1 MDEELFC
8 CPHIKYAIQYIYSGI
23 DAQTMQPLP
32 DNMRYIHRK
41 QDEQRYEEDT
51 TVKKLMI
58 AMLSAAMALMLC
70 FAGCSSNSKDMADGY
85 NYAVTEDAA
94 YTEPA
99 EAPAPGAATAY
110 EYGLD
115 TSAYADMDKA
125 KLNTGDMY
133 GGRKIIRNYDISL
146 ATNTFDDDLAYINAK
161 LSELGG
167 YVLSSSL
174 SGSKP
179 EAYGDSGRSLS
190 MTLRV
195 PAEKASDFVSG
206 VQQLGKVDYIHDYTD
221 DVTDQY
227 FDVDTRLAVLKDQ
240 LERLR
245 AIMVETDNLADI
257 ITLEERIS
265 EVMLQI
271 EELTGTL
278 KRYDALIAYTTIDLS
293 INERNAISGPA
304 DTKGTG
310 ERISEGFTD
319 TLNGVA
325 TFFVNFFVWFV
336 SSLPVLIILAAITVA
351 VVFIV
356 KHAVKK
362 NRAKK
367 AQLYAAQQQQQQ
379 AYYQQQQ
386 QAYYQQQQQAYYQQ
400 QQQMQQNN
408 AQQDNNK

>member
-1 MDEELFC
+1 M
-8 CPHIKYAIQYIYSGI
+8 
-23 DAQTMQPLP
+23 
-32 DNMRYIHRK
+32 
-41 QDEQRYEEDT
+41 
-51 TVKKLMI
+51 KKLMI

-99 EAPAPGAATAY
+99 EAPASGAATAY

-386 QAYYQQQQQAYYQQ
+386 AYYQQ

>member
-1 MDEELFC
+1 
-8 CPHIKYAIQYIYSGI
+8 
-23 DAQTMQPLP
+23 MQPLP
-32 DNMRYIHRK
+32 DNMRYINRK

-386 QAYYQQQQQAYYQQ
+386 QAYYQQQQAYYQQ

>member
-1 MDEELFC
+1 
-8 CPHIKYAIQYIYSGI
+8 
-23 DAQTMQPLP
+23 MQPLP
-32 DNMRYIHRK
+32 DNMRYINRK

-245 AIMVETDNLADI
+245 TIMVETDNLADI

-310 ERISEGFTD
+310 ERISEGFPD

-386 QAYYQQQQQAYYQQ
+386 AYYQQ

>member
-1 MDEELFC
+1 
-8 CPHIKYAIQYIYSGI
+8 
-23 DAQTMQPLP
+23 MQPLP
-32 DNMRYIHRK
+32 DNMRYINRK

-99 EAPAPGAATAY
+99 EAPVPGAATAY

-386 QAYYQQQQQAYYQQ
+386 AYYQQ

>member
-32 DNMRYIHRK
+32 DKMRYINRK

-70 FAGCSSNSKDMADGY
+70 FAGCSSNSKGMPEDYD
-85 NYAVTEDAA
+85 YAVTEDVA
-94 YTEPA
+94 YTERA
-99 EAPAPGAATAY
+99 EAQAPGAATAY

-386 QAYYQQQQQAYYQQ
+386 AYYQQ

>member
-32 DNMRYIHRK
+32 DNMRYINRK

-51 TVKKLMI
+51 TVKKIMI

-386 QAYYQQQQQAYYQQ
+386 Q
-400 QQQMQQNN
+400 MQQNN

>member
-1 MDEELFC
+1 
-8 CPHIKYAIQYIYSGI
+8 
-23 DAQTMQPLP
+23 MQPLP
-32 DNMRYIHRK
+32 DNMRYINRK

-85 NYAVTEDAA
+85 DYAVTEDVA
-94 YTEPA
+94 YTERA
-99 EAPAPGAATAY
+99 EAQAPGAATAY

-386 QAYYQQQQQAYYQQ
+386 QQAYYQQ

>member
-1 MDEELFC
+1 
-8 CPHIKYAIQYIYSGI
+8 
-23 DAQTMQPLP
+23 MQPLP
-32 DNMRYIHRK
+32 DNMRYINRK

-386 QAYYQQQQQAYYQQ
+386 AYYQQ

>member
-1 MDEELFC
+1 
-8 CPHIKYAIQYIYSGI
+8 
-23 DAQTMQPLP
+23 MQPLP
-32 DNMRYIHRK
+32 DNMRYINRK

-85 NYAVTEDAA
+85 NYAVTEDTA
-94 YTEPA
+94 YTAPA

-386 QAYYQQQQQAYYQQ
+386 QQAYYQQ

>member
-1 MDEELFC
+1 
-8 CPHIKYAIQYIYSGI
+8 
-23 DAQTMQPLP
+23 MQPLP
-32 DNMRYIHRK
+32 DNMRYINRK

-70 FAGCSSNSKDMADGY
+70 FAGCSSNSKGMPEDYD
-85 NYAVTEDAA
+85 YAVTEDVA
-94 YTEPA
+94 YTERA
-99 EAPAPGAATAY
+99 EAQAPGAATAY

-278 KRYDALIAYTTIDLS
+278 KRYDALIAYTTIDIS

-386 QAYYQQQQQAYYQQ
+386 AYYQQ

>member
-32 DNMRYIHRK
+32 DNMRYINRK

-70 FAGCSSNSKDMADGY
+70 FAGCSSNSKGMPEDYD
-85 NYAVTEDAA
+85 YAVTEDAA

-386 QAYYQQQQQAYYQQ
+386 QAYYQQQQQ
-400 QQQMQQNN
+400 MQQNN

>member
-1 MDEELFC
+1 
-8 CPHIKYAIQYIYSGI
+8 
-23 DAQTMQPLP
+23 MQPLP
-32 DNMRYIHRK
+32 DNMRYINRK

-206 VQQLGKVDYIHDYTD
+206 VQRLGKVDYIHDYTD

-386 QAYYQQQQQAYYQQ
+386 QAYYQQQQQ
-400 QQQMQQNN
+400 MQQNN

>member
-32 DNMRYIHRK
+32 DNMRYINRK

-278 KRYDALIAYTTIDLS
+278 KRYDALIAYTTIDIS

-386 QAYYQQQQQAYYQQ
+386 Q
-400 QQQMQQNN
+400 MQQNN

>member
-32 DNMRYIHRK
+32 DNMRYINRK

-70 FAGCSSNSKDMADGY
+70 FAGCSSNSKGMPEGY
-85 NYAVTEDAA
+85 DYAVTEDAA

-386 QAYYQQQQQAYYQQ
+386 QQAYYQQ

>member
-32 DNMRYIHRK
+32 DNMRYINRK

-195 PAEKASDFVSG
+195 PAEKASNFVSG

-245 AIMVETDNLADI
+245 TIMVETDNLADI

-278 KRYDALIAYTTIDLS
+278 KRYDALIAYTTIDIS

-386 QAYYQQQQQAYYQQ
+386 AYYQQ

>member
-1 MDEELFC
+1 
-8 CPHIKYAIQYIYSGI
+8 
-23 DAQTMQPLP
+23 MQPLP
-32 DNMRYIHRK
+32 DNMRYINRK

-58 AMLSAAMALMLC
+58 AMLSTAMALMLC
-70 FAGCSSNSKDMADGY
+70 FAGCSSNSKGLPEDYD
-85 NYAVTEDAA
+85 YAVTEDVA
-94 YTEPA
+94 YTERA

-206 VQQLGKVDYIHDYTD
+206 VQQLGKVNYIHDYTD

-367 AQLYAAQQQQQQ
+367 VQLYAAQ
-379 AYYQQQQ
+379 QQQQ

>member
-1 MDEELFC
+1 
-8 CPHIKYAIQYIYSGI
+8 
-23 DAQTMQPLP
+23 MQPLP
-32 DNMRYIHRK
+32 DKMRYINRK

-70 FAGCSSNSKDMADGY
+70 FAGCSSNSKGMPEDYD
-85 NYAVTEDAA
+85 YAVTEDVA
-94 YTEPA
+94 YTERA
-99 EAPAPGAATAY
+99 EAQAPGAATAY

-245 AIMVETDNLADI
+245 TIMVETDNLADI

-278 KRYDALIAYTTIDLS
+278 KRYDALIAYTTIDIS

-386 QAYYQQQQQAYYQQ
+386 AYYQQ

>member
-1 MDEELFC
+1 
-8 CPHIKYAIQYIYSGI
+8 
-23 DAQTMQPLP
+23 MQPLP
-32 DNMRYIHRK
+32 DNMRYINRK

-362 NRAKK
+362 NGAKK
-367 AQLYAAQQQQQQ
+367 AQLYAAQ
-379 AYYQQQQ
+379 QQQQ

>member
-1 MDEELFC
+1 
-8 CPHIKYAIQYIYSGI
+8 
-23 DAQTMQPLP
+23 MQPLP
-32 DNMRYIHRK
+32 DNMRYINRK

-70 FAGCSSNSKDMADGY
+70 FAGCSSNSKGMPDGY

-278 KRYDALIAYTTIDLS
+278 KRYDALIAYTTIDIS

-386 QAYYQQQQQAYYQQ
+386 AYYQQ

>member
-32 DNMRYIHRK
+32 DNMRYINRK

-85 NYAVTEDAA
+85 DYAVTEDVA
-94 YTEPA
+94 YTERA
-99 EAPAPGAATAY
+99 EAQAPGAATAY

-278 KRYDALIAYTTIDLS
+278 KRYDALIAYTTIDIS

-386 QAYYQQQQQAYYQQ
+386 Q
-400 QQQMQQNN
+400 MQQNN

>member
-1 MDEELFC
+1 
-8 CPHIKYAIQYIYSGI
+8 
-23 DAQTMQPLP
+23 MQPLP
-32 DNMRYIHRK
+32 DNMRYINRK

-70 FAGCSSNSKDMADGY
+70 FAGCSSNSKGMPDGY

-245 AIMVETDNLADI
+245 TIMVETDNLADI

-386 QAYYQQQQQAYYQQ
+386 AYYQQ

>member
-1 MDEELFC
+1 
-8 CPHIKYAIQYIYSGI
+8 
-23 DAQTMQPLP
+23 MQPLP
-32 DNMRYIHRK
+32 DNMRYINRK

-206 VQQLGKVDYIHDYTD
+206 VQRLGKVDYIHDYTD

-278 KRYDALIAYTTIDLS
+278 KRYDALIAYTTIDIS

-362 NRAKK
+362 NGAKK

-379 AYYQQQQ
+379 AYY
-386 QAYYQQQQQAYYQQ
+386 QQQQAYYQQ

>member
-1 MDEELFC
+1 
-8 CPHIKYAIQYIYSGI
+8 
-23 DAQTMQPLP
+23 MQPLP
-32 DNMRYIHRK
+32 DNMRYINRK

-70 FAGCSSNSKDMADGY
+70 FAGCSSNSKGMPDGY

-227 FDVDTRLAVLKDQ
+227 FDADTRLAVLKDQ

-386 QAYYQQQQQAYYQQ
+386 AYYQQ

>member
-1 MDEELFC
+1 
-8 CPHIKYAIQYIYSGI
+8 
-23 DAQTMQPLP
+23 MQPLP
-32 DNMRYIHRK
+32 DNMRYINRK

-245 AIMVETDNLADI
+245 TIMVETDNLADI

-278 KRYDALIAYTTIDLS
+278 KRYDALIAYTTIDIS

-386 QAYYQQQQQAYYQQ
+386 AYYQQ

>member
-1 MDEELFC
+1 
-8 CPHIKYAIQYIYSGI
+8 
-23 DAQTMQPLP
+23 MQPLP
-32 DNMRYIHRK
+32 DNMRYINRK

-70 FAGCSSNSKDMADGY
+70 FAGCSSNSKGMPEDYD
-85 NYAVTEDAA
+85 YAVTEDAA
-94 YTEPA
+94 YTERA
-99 EAPAPGAATAY
+99 EAQAPGAATAY

-245 AIMVETDNLADI
+245 TIMVETDNLADI

-386 QAYYQQQQQAYYQQ
+386 QAYYQQQQQ
-400 QQQMQQNN
+400 MQQNN

>member
-1 MDEELFC
+1 
-8 CPHIKYAIQYIYSGI
+8 
-23 DAQTMQPLP
+23 MQPLP
-32 DNMRYIHRK
+32 DNMRYINRK

-85 NYAVTEDAA
+85 DYAVTEDVA
-94 YTEPA
+94 YTERA
-99 EAPAPGAATAY
+99 EAQAPGAATAY

-278 KRYDALIAYTTIDLS
+278 KRYDALIAYTTIDIS

-386 QAYYQQQQQAYYQQ
+386 QAYYQQQQQ
-400 QQQMQQNN
+400 MQQNN

>member
-32 DNMRYIHRK
+32 DNMRYINRK

-85 NYAVTEDAA
+85 NYAVTEDTA

-386 QAYYQQQQQAYYQQ
+386 AYYQQ

>member
-1 MDEELFC
+1 
-8 CPHIKYAIQYIYSGI
+8 
-23 DAQTMQPLP
+23 MQPLP
-32 DNMRYIHRK
+32 DNMRYINRK

-206 VQQLGKVDYIHDYTD
+206 VQRLGKVDYIHDYTD

-278 KRYDALIAYTTIDLS
+278 KRYDALIAYTTIDIS

-362 NRAKK
+362 NGAKK
-367 AQLYAAQQQQQQ
+367 AQLYAAQ
-379 AYYQQQQ
+379 QQQQ

>member
-1 MDEELFC
+1 
-8 CPHIKYAIQYIYSGI
+8 
-23 DAQTMQPLP
+23 MQPLP
-32 DNMRYIHRK
+32 DNMRYIYRK

-51 TVKKLMI
+51 TVKKIMI

-245 AIMVETDNLADI
+245 TIMVETDNLADI

-386 QAYYQQQQQAYYQQ
+386 AYYQQ

>member
-1 MDEELFC
+1 
-8 CPHIKYAIQYIYSGI
+8 
-23 DAQTMQPLP
+23 MQPLP
-32 DNMRYIHRK
+32 DNMRYINRK

-70 FAGCSSNSKDMADGY
+70 FAGCSSNSKGMPEDYD
-85 NYAVTEDAA
+85 YAVTEDVA
-94 YTEPA
+94 YTERA
-99 EAPAPGAATAY
+99 EAQAPGAATAY

-386 QAYYQQQQQAYYQQ
+386 QAYYQQQQQ
-400 QQQMQQNN
+400 MQQNN

>member
-1 MDEELFC
+1 
-8 CPHIKYAIQYIYSGI
+8 
-23 DAQTMQPLP
+23 MQPLP
-32 DNMRYIHRK
+32 DKMRYINRK

-386 QAYYQQQQQAYYQQ
+386 QQAYYQQ

>member
-32 DNMRYIHRK
+32 DNMRYINRK

-85 NYAVTEDAA
+85 DYAVTEDVA
-94 YTEPA
+94 YTERA
-99 EAPAPGAATAY
+99 EAQAPGAATAY

-278 KRYDALIAYTTIDLS
+278 KRYDALIAYTTIDIS

-386 QAYYQQQQQAYYQQ
+386 QAYYQQQQQ
-400 QQQMQQNN
+400 MQQNN

>member
-32 DNMRYIHRK
+32 DNMRYINRK

-70 FAGCSSNSKDMADGY
+70 FAGCSSNSKGMPDDY
-85 NYAVTEDAA
+85 DYAVTEDVA
-94 YTEPA
+94 YTERA

-386 QAYYQQQQQAYYQQ
+386 QQAYYQQ

>member
-32 DNMRYIHRK
+32 DNMRYINRK

-58 AMLSAAMALMLC
+58 AMLSTAMALMLC
-70 FAGCSSNSKDMADGY
+70 FAGCSSNSKGLPEDYD
-85 NYAVTEDAA
+85 YAVTEDVA
-94 YTEPA
+94 YTERA

-206 VQQLGKVDYIHDYTD
+206 VQQLGKVNYIHDYTD

-367 AQLYAAQQQQQQ
+367 VQLYAAQ
-379 AYYQQQQ
+379 QQQQ

>member
-1 MDEELFC
+1 
-8 CPHIKYAIQYIYSGI
+8 
-23 DAQTMQPLP
+23 MQPLP
-32 DNMRYIHRK
+32 DNMRYINRK

-386 QAYYQQQQQAYYQQ
+386 QQAYYQQ

>member
-32 DNMRYIHRK
+32 DNMRYINRK

-85 NYAVTEDAA
+85 NYAVTEDVA
-94 YTEPA
+94 YTERA
-99 EAPAPGAATAY
+99 EAQAPGAATAY

-206 VQQLGKVDYIHDYTD
+206 VQRLGKVDYIHDYTD

-386 QAYYQQQQQAYYQQ
+386 AYYQQ

>member
-1 MDEELFC
+1 
-8 CPHIKYAIQYIYSGI
+8 
-23 DAQTMQPLP
+23 MQPLP
-32 DNMRYIHRK
+32 DNMRYINRK

-70 FAGCSSNSKDMADGY
+70 FAGCSSNSKGMPDGY

-206 VQQLGKVDYIHDYTD
+206 VQRLGKVDYIHDYTD

-386 QAYYQQQQQAYYQQ
+386 AYYQQ

>member
-1 MDEELFC
+1 
-8 CPHIKYAIQYIYSGI
+8 
-23 DAQTMQPLP
+23 MQPLP
-32 DNMRYIHRK
+32 DNMRYINRK

-85 NYAVTEDAA
+85 NYAVTEDVA
-94 YTEPA
+94 YTERA
-99 EAPAPGAATAY
+99 EAQAPGAATAY

-386 QAYYQQQQQAYYQQ
+386 AYYQQ

>member
-32 DNMRYIHRK
+32 DNMRYINRK

-58 AMLSAAMALMLC
+58 AMLSTAMALMLC
-70 FAGCSSNSKDMADGY
+70 FAGCSSNSKGLPEDYD
-85 NYAVTEDAA
+85 YAVTEDVA

-99 EAPAPGAATAY
+99 KAPAPGAATAY

-146 ATNTFDDDLAYINAK
+146 ATNTFDDNLAYINAK

-206 VQQLGKVDYIHDYTD
+206 VQQLGKVNYIHDYTD

-367 AQLYAAQQQQQQ
+367 VQLYAAQ
-379 AYYQQQQ
+379 QQQQ

>member
-32 DNMRYIHRK
+32 DNMRYINRK

-70 FAGCSSNSKDMADGY
+70 FAGCSSNSKGMPDGY

-195 PAEKASDFVSG
+195 PAEKASNFVSG

-278 KRYDALIAYTTIDLS
+278 KRYDALIAYTTIDIS

-386 QAYYQQQQQAYYQQ
+386 AYYQQ